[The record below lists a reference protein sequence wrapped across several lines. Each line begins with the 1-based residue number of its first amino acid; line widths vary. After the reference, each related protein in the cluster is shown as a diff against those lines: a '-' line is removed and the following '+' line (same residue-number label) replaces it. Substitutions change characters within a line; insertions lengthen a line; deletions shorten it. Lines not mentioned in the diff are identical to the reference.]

1 MPNYQALN
9 SQQHQNLK
17 IVLDGSY
24 SHVANSHV
32 VPLSVFE
39 LTQAQADYPI
49 VLIKD
54 AQTGQFHLVAL
65 VGLKPNENLFNKA
78 GSWQAEYIPMQL
90 QGYPLALTQA
100 AENNDQQIVVIDLD
114 AESVS
119 ETQGGELFTGDGQQS
134 TLLADKIELMSKFH
148 AQLSATQHFTKLL
161 VSNELVSPQALTVK
175 TKQGEEVNLTGLY
188 IVDESKLNALPSD
201 KFDGIKKENLLA
213 PIYACIFSLQ
223 RISRLIS
230 LT

>member
-100 AENNDQQIVVIDLD
+100 AENNDQQIVAIDLD
-114 AESVS
+114 AASVS
-119 ETQGGELFTGDGQQS
+119 DTQGTELFTVDGQQS
-134 TLLADKIELMSKFH
+134 ALLADKIELMSKFN
-148 AQLSATQHFTKLL
+148 AQVSATQHFTKLL

-175 TKQGEEVNLTGLY
+175 TNQGEEVNLTGLY
-188 IVDESKLNALPSD
+188 IVDESKLNALSSD
-201 KFDGIKKENLLA
+201 KFDELKKDNLLA

>member
-1 MPNYQALN
+1 MPNFQALN
-9 SQQHQNLK
+9 SHQHQKLK
-17 IVLDGSY
+17 VKTDGKF
-24 SHVANSHV
+24 SHASNSHV

-54 AQTGQFHLVAL
+54 SQTGQFHLVAL
-65 VGLKPNENLFNKA
+65 VGLKPNENLFNR
-78 GSWQAEYIPMQL
+78 GECWQAEYIPMQL

-100 AENNDQQIVVIDLD
+100 AENDDKQVVVIDLD

-148 AQLSATQHFTKLL
+148 AQLRATQHFTKLL

-201 KFDGIKKENLLA
+201 KFDGLKKENLLA

>member
-17 IVLDGSY
+17 IIVDGSY
-24 SHVANSHV
+24 SHAANSHV

-54 AQTGQFHLVAL
+54 SQTGQFHLVAL

-78 GSWQAEYIPMQL
+78 GSWQAEYIPLQL
-90 QGYPLALTQA
+90 QGHPLALTQA
-100 AENNDQQIVVIDLD
+100 AENNDKQIVAIDLD
-114 AESVS
+114 AASVS
-119 ETQGGELFTGDGQQS
+119 ERQGTELFTADGRQS
-134 TLLADKIELMSKFH
+134 ALLADKIDLMSKFN
-148 AQLSATQHFTKLL
+148 AQVSATQHFTTLL

-175 TKQGEEVNLTGLY
+175 TNQGEEVNLTGLY
-188 IVDESKLNALPSD
+188 IVDENKLNALSSD
-201 KFDGIKKENLLA
+201 AFDALKKENLLA